1 MIRMVS
7 TAMACILLLVA
18 APAAAAQQP
27 IILEFEKQWAGPDY
41 YVGTIDGGGT
51 IEMWLSD
58 NNIKGKTHHF
68 SATVDVTLPGRSFSA
83 HVSGHYTFSTGQ
95 VVLTGTVTSGWLAGA
110 QVLEQSQLIDPT
122 TGSFVGTVHINPAS
136 S

>member
-7 TAMACILLLVA
+7 TAVALIMLLVA
-18 APAAAAQQP
+18 APAAAAQQT
-27 IILEFEKQWAGPDY
+27 IVLEFEKQWAGPDY

-51 IEMWLSD
+51 IEMWLYDKSV
-58 NNIKGKTHHF
+58 IGKTQHF
-68 SATVDVTLPGRSFSA
+68 SARVDVTLPGRSFSA
-83 HVSGHYTFSTGQ
+83 DVSGHYTFSTGR

-110 QVLEQSQLIDPT
+110 QVVEQSQLVDPT
-122 TGSFVGTVHINPAS
+122 TGSFIGTVRINPAS